1 MGSVGSAHR
10 ICISDT
16 AIASFRLAPSSRGRA
31 ARSGAARKGICS
43 SSSLWARRTVL
54 ERTGIELRPE
64 VRLVGDFEPPLPSEL
79 QPHRLKPLLPGT
91 EVPAVE
97 MPDRTKSCLRVQP

>member
-1 MGSVGSAHR
+1 KAADVVEL
-10 ICISDT
+10 
-16 AIASFRLAPSSRGRA
+16 IAL
-31 ARSGAARKGICS
+31 
-43 SSSLWARRTVL
+43 ARRTVL
-54 ERTGIELRPE
+54 ERTGIELKPE

-79 QPHRLKPLLPGT
+79 QPHRLKPLLPGA